1 MRVLVLAT
9 SVLAILAGADTAMA
23 GPSTARRDVSASV
36 EPAPVNTTQATHATR
51 YTERQTG
58 PDRAARHGI
67 RHQAHYRGGA
77 RHHRIGGPIGLVGG
91 VVAGLFGRH

>member
-1 MRVLVLAT
+1 
-9 SVLAILAGADTAMA
+9 MA

-36 EPAPVNTTQATHATR
+36 EPATVNTTQDAEQQTSPDKTTR
-51 YTERQTG
+51 R
-58 PDRAARHGI
+58 GI

-91 VVAGLFGRH
+91 VVAGLFGRR